1 MSDAPPRCVPL
12 TPFSLSQLKTWY
24 PSLRK
29 PWWTPPNWAF
39 PVAWTALYVAM
50 GAASWLVWR
59 DGGVA
64 AHPLPLALYAAQL
77 ALNWAWSP
85 LFFSAHRLGAAL
97 LDAALQLVSIAACIG
112 ARVDASTRYL
122 AAPAVHA
129 SDARAARCVRL
140 RSDVLPCEP
149 HCGIPDGAAAGV
161 GVVRHG
167 AQRHDSGHE
176 PTQARMSSGACAP
189 LGREGR
195 VDTMCARN

>member
-1 MSDAPPRCVPL
+1 MPL
-12 TPFSLSQLKTWY
+12 TPPSLSQLKTWY

-64 AHPLPLALYAAQL
+64 EHPLPLALYAAQL

-112 ARVDASTRYL
+112 ARAIQRMILSRRPCSRLTSVLRDACVCAATFYPVSHTAAYL
-122 AAPAVHA
+122 MV
-129 SDARAARCVRL
+129 
-140 RSDVLPCEP
+140 
-149 HCGIPDGAAAGV
+149 
-161 GVVRHG
+161 
-167 AQRHDSGHE
+167 
-176 PTQARMSSGACAP
+176 P
-189 LGREGR
+189 LLAWVSYATALNATILDMNRRKRE
-195 VDTMCARN
+195 